1 MEHRSPSPV
10 SPLPSASPH
19 RFDTS
24 KFDAWQQ
31 AERALQA
38 AEAGLYEL
46 VRWRRGASA
55 VEAQMRLVQEH
66 RNAAAE
72 LLRSA
77 RADARRVSRQLP
89 WRNIEATR
97 LMPLAVSETQAA
109 LLRTV
114 EALSP
119 AAADIV
125 QLGGDSRELVLLC
138 RRGLL
143 SCEEGFRETLYAITP
158 LGRDVCAVM
167 RAPRPPGR

>member
-1 MEHRSPSPV
+1 
-10 SPLPSASPH
+10 
-19 RFDTS
+19 
-24 KFDAWQQ
+24 
-31 AERALQA
+31 
-38 AEAGLYEL
+38 
-46 VRWRRGASA
+46 
-55 VEAQMRLVQEH
+55 MRLVREY

-72 LLRSA
+72 LLRST
-77 RADARRVSRQLP
+77 RADARRASRQLP

-97 LMPLAVSETQAA
+97 LMPPSVSETQIA

-114 EALSP
+114 EAMSP

-125 QLGGDSRELVLLC
+125 QLGGDPRELLLLLC
-138 RRGLL
+138 RLGLL